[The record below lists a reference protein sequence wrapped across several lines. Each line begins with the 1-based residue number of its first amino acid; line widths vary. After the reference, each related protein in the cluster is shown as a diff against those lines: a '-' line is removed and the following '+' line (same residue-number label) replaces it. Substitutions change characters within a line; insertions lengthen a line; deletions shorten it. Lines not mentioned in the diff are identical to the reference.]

1 MKTLCLFSLTALVI
15 LTGAAAAHAQTYYYY
30 PEGAGPY
37 LRAGIGP
44 AFFQNGRVNNFGG
57 PAGGTIDYQTG
68 LSADVAMGFAF
79 NKYVA
84 TDLEL
89 GFVGA
94 KLQSAQG
101 YSSANSYLYEAPF
114 MGNLI
119 LSYPIPQTIL
129 VPYIGAGVG
138 GSAVTFNTDN
148 FGNNSIS
155 VVGNESDV
163 VFAYQ
168 AFAGV
173 RFQLNPTMS
182 LGVGYKYFATES
194 PTFTYPPGYG
204 GGPDFQMGFDG
215 VHTHSVQFTFQWSF
229 W

>member
-114 MGNLI
+114 MCNLI
-119 LSYPIPQTIL
+119 L
-129 VPYIGAGVG
+129 
-138 GSAVTFNTDN
+138 
-148 FGNNSIS
+148 
-155 VVGNESDV
+155 
-163 VFAYQ
+163 
-168 AFAGV
+168 
-173 RFQLNPTMS
+173 
-182 LGVGYKYFATES
+182 
-194 PTFTYPPGYG
+194 
-204 GGPDFQMGFDG
+204 
-215 VHTHSVQFTFQWSF
+215 
-229 W
+229 